1 MNGHLESPRRAG
13 LGVRIALLLALG
25 TGLAG
30 AALAVSARQERGFPH
45 ETHQR
50 LFPLCTGCHEGIP
63 TGDVASLYPP
73 PEACARCHNGTDQ
86 QRVGWSGPSARVDN
100 LKFQHD
106 VHAAILEGTGDPEQ
120 SCQAC
125 HVPEGGQRMAV
136 SDRIQ
141 MTTCFACHAHEAT
154 QHEVDAQCST
164 CHTPL
169 AQSGFSLGRID
180 AIQPPSDHQ
189 SATFMAGGHG
199 LSAAS
204 NTARC
209 ATCHTAD
216 RCVSCH
222 VDTDRP
228 EIAAMPWAPEGME
241 LPEAV
246 AHYNVPASHA
256 DEGWLSEHGTQASR
270 QACATCHTTESCRAC
285 HVSPAPRTVAAL
297 PSTKD
302 VVAPGVGIQARP
314 PESHESFFFID
325 VHSTL
330 AASDQKSCTTCH
342 VESFCVACHEAPS
355 KGGYHP
361 AGFVSRH
368 SAEAFGRDTECAS
381 CHDPQVFCRSCHV
394 QMGLVSQGHLGPGYH
409 EGGATWL
416 LRHPQA
422 ARQNLE
428 SCTSCHTQRD
438 CTQCHGVLGAFKV
451 NPHTSDFDAERAWA
465 RSPRTCFACHIK
477 NPLGGSAP

>member
-1 MNGHLESPRRAG
+1 MNGHLGSPRVTRSG
-13 LGVRIALLLALG
+13 FRTALLLLLG
-25 TGLAG
+25 TGFAG
-30 AALAVSARQERGFPH
+30 AVLAVSARQESGFPH

-63 TGDVASLYPP
+63 VGDAASWYPS

-86 QRVGWSGPSARVDN
+86 QRVGWNGPSPREDN
-100 LKFQHD
+100 LKFEHD
-106 VHAAILEGTGDPEQ
+106 VHSAIIEGMEMPEQ
-120 SCQAC
+120 SCQSC
-125 HVPEGGQRMAV
+125 HVPEGGPRMAV
-136 SDRIQ
+136 SDEIQ
-141 MTTCFACHAHEAT
+141 MATCFGCHEGS
-154 QHEVDAQCST
+154 QHQLDADCST

-169 AQSGFSLGRID
+169 AESGFTKSRIE
-180 AIQPPSDHQ
+180 AMEPPADHQ
-189 SATFMAGGHG
+189 AAAFMAGGHG
-199 LSAAS
+199 QSAAG
-204 NTARC
+204 NVARC

-222 VDTDRP
+222 VDVDLP
-228 EIAAMPWAPEGME
+228 QIAAMPWAPAGME

-246 AHYNVPASHA
+246 AHYNVPATHA
-256 DEGWLSEHGTQASR
+256 DPKWLSLHGNQATR
-270 QACATCHTTESCRAC
+270 QACATCHTTESCLAC
-285 HVSPAPRTVAAL
+285 HVSPAPAAVAAL
-297 PSTKD
+297 PSVKD
-302 VVAPGVGIQARP
+302 VVAPGVAIEAHP
-314 PESHESFFFID
+314 PESHENFFFID

-342 VESFCVACHEAPS
+342 VESFCVACHDAPP

-368 SAEAFGRDTECAS
+368 SADAFGRSTECAN
-381 CHDPQVFCRSCHV
+381 CHDPQIFCRSCHV
-394 QMGLVSQGHLGPGYH
+394 QMGLVSQGRLGPGYH

-451 NPHTSDFDAERAWA
+451 SPHSSDFDAKRAWE

>member
-1 MNGHLESPRRAG
+1 MNAHRESPRRSRFG
-13 LGVRIALLLALG
+13 FRVALLLAVG
-25 TGLAG
+25 TGIAG
-30 AALAVSARQERGFPH
+30 AAWAVSARQEGGFPH

-50 LFPLCTGCHEGIP
+50 LFPLCQGCHEGIP
-63 TGDVASLYPP
+63 TGDVTARFPS

-86 QRVGWSGPSARVDN
+86 VRVGWAGRVPQANN

-106 VHAAILEGTGDPEQ
+106 IHSIILEAVEVPEQ
-120 SCQAC
+120 SCQSC
-125 HVPEGGQRMAV
+125 HVPEGGSRMAV
-136 SDRIQ
+136 ADEIQ
-141 MTTCFACHAHEAT
+141 MGTCFGCHEGTDH
-154 QHEVDAQCST
+154 QVDADCAT

-169 AQSGFSLGRID
+169 AQSGFSTSQIAAMR
-180 AIQPPSDHQ
+180 PPSDH
-189 SATFMAGGHG
+189 SGEAFMAGGHG
-199 LSAAS
+199 VSAGS
-204 NTARC
+204 NIARC

-228 EIAAMPWAPEGME
+228 EIAAMPWAPAELA

-246 AHYNVPASHA
+246 AHYNVPATHA

-270 QACATCHTTESCRAC
+270 QACATCHTTESCKAC
-285 HVSPAPRTVAAL
+285 HVAPAPDVVLTL
-297 PSTKD
+297 PSRRD
-302 VVAPGVGIQARP
+302 VVAPGVSPEAHP
-314 PESHESFFFID
+314 PRSHENFFFLD

-330 AASDQKSCTTCH
+330 AASDQESCNTCH
-342 VESFCVACHEAPS
+342 VQTFCVECHEAPS

-361 AGFVSRH
+361 AGFVARH
-368 SAEAFGRDTECAS
+368 SADAFGRDTECAS

-394 QMGLVSQGHLGPGYH
+394 QMGLVSQGRLGPGYH

-438 CTQCHGVLGAFKV
+438 CTQCHGVLGAFKI
-451 NPHTSDFDAERAWA
+451 NPHSADFDAERAWA